1 MLKKIK
7 KYFNTKLV
15 KIYDNSIQHK
25 NQNQKKHLTIL
36 IVSNIF
42 TNKHILTR
50 HQEVYNLLSKEM
62 CTIIH
67 ALSIHT
73 YTVNE
78 WKKYYMQDIH
88 HIKCHQ
94 FTV

>member
-15 KIYDNSIQHK
+15 KIYDNTMQHK
-25 NQNQKKHLTIL
+25 NQNQKKHLTIF
-36 IVSNIF
+36 IVSDIFKNKNIL
-42 TNKHILTR
+42 KR
-50 HQEVYNLLSKEM
+50 HQEVYNVLSKEM

-73 YTVNE
+73 YTMNE
-78 WKKYYMQDIH
+78 WKKCYMKDMH
-88 HIKCHQ
+88 NIKCHQ